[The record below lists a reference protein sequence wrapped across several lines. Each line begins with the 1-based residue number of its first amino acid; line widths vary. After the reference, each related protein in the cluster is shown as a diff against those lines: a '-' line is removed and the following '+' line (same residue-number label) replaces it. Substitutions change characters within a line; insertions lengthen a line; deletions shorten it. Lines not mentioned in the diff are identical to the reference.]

1 MQNLSLNEL
10 VEIERTNNILLN
22 ALEQI
27 AIARNIKNYKDISQE
42 DLLLALIKSNESYTE
57 LLKREEISN
66 TEIGENKE
74 LFNKLRSNFSREKIK
89 AQRRKFHKK
98 EVLKNCE
105 EVKKDRLTVKQE
117 KILKNVVN
125 YF

>member
-1 MQNLSLNEL
+1 MQNLSLNGL

-57 LLKREEISN
+57 LLKSEEISN

-117 KILKNVVN
+117 KILKNIVN